1 MSSNAPIPAD
11 QSWRLD
17 FLAGGGEMG
26 ERMRAFDW
34 TKTALGPPQ
43 HWPQSL
49 KTAVRI
55 MLTSRQPFWLGWGP
69 DLTYLYNDPYKSIIG
84 GKHPEALGQPFRIV
98 WREIWDI
105 VGPKADAVIHQN
117 EGTYVE
123 AEMLIMERHGYPEET
138 YYTYSYSPVPND
150 EGGPGGLICANTDDT
165 RRVIGER
172 QIATIKDLAT
182 GTANSGDRLHACELS
197 LTALASNPKDLPFA
211 LIALASQGERG
222 ATCVASAGAE
232 RLRDLARWPIDDVL
246 RTAQVSVVAL
256 ENDGDTL
263 PHGAW
268 PRPPAHAALVPIMG
282 RARNAPI
289 GVFIAGLNCFRRFDE
304 NYRDFLNLIAGQ
316 IGAAIAAAESAEA
329 ERRRTENLV
338 QLDKAKTAFFSN
350 VSHELR
356 TPLTLMLG
364 PIETLLGDQSLP
376 RGLRTET
383 QLAQRN
389 ALRLLKLVNSLLD
402 FSRIEAG
409 RTQASYEETDLAAL
423 TRDLASTFRS
433 AMERGGLQFAVD
445 CDASLAPVHVDRE
458 MWEKIVLNLLSNAFK
473 FTLEGRVNVRLHREG
488 AHAVL
493 EVSDTGVGVP
503 AGKLPQLF
511 DRFHRVENTQARTH
525 EGTGIG
531 LALVKELVN
540 FHGGEIGVESEVDQ
554 GSTFTV
560 RIPFGTAH
568 LAPDRIKAAR
578 SLASTAVGAA
588 AYVEEVQRWLP
599 DAKPDAHEELPGLW
613 PGAQPVTFGGRILLA
628 DDNADMRD
636 YVSRL
641 LRPGYEVTAVT
652 DGQAALAAARHEP
665 PDLILSDVMMPKLDG
680 FELLKAVREDSR
692 LASIPV
698 ILLSARAG
706 EEATVEG
713 IKAGADDYLVKP
725 FSAREL
731 LARVAGTLALARTR
745 RELNE
750 KLRVSE
756 ERFRAVQ
763 DASPDGFVV
772 LEALRDEHA
781 AIIDFRWLYMN
792 DATARLAGRSRESF
806 IGRRLLDVHPGNR
819 ATGLFDRYCHV
830 TETGEPWIGEVRYLD
845 DGVDAFLRLAVARVG
860 DGVAISAVD
869 ISERHRAEEALK
881 IADRQKDEFLAMLA
895 HELRNPLAPIRN
907 ASELL
912 SRVIPASPQTQ
923 AVVDIVRRQTTHL
936 ARLVDDLLDVSRITQ
951 KRIELRR
958 ETVELAEVIRQAIE
972 TVEPLI
978 RERRHDLQI
987 HSGYGPLYVN
997 GDSARLIQSVV
1008 NLLTNAAKYTD
1019 IGGHIVVRTFHA
1031 DDMAVVEVEDNGTGI
1046 PSDVLPRIF
1055 DLFVQVERTLDR
1067 SQGGLGIGLS
1077 VVQRLIEMHG
1087 GKVAARSDGPGKGST
1102 FSIRLPRVEAPQ
1114 SNRDPPASAEVK
1126 PRRILVVDDN
1136 VDAADTLSLMLRFE
1150 GHETHAVYSGADVL
1164 EQFDS
1169 FRPDVILLD
1178 IGLPGM
1184 DGYEAARRIRERAN
1198 GKAIELVALTGY
1210 GQPEDRA
1217 RALREG
1223 FDAHL
1228 VKPVSLEALFHLL
1241 AGAGNK
1247 R

>member
-1 MSSNAPIPAD
+1 VNSTSPVPAE

-34 TKTALGPPQ
+34 TTTPLGPPQ

-55 MLTSRQPFWLGWGP
+55 MLTSRHPFWLGWGP
-69 DLTYLYNDPYKSIIG
+69 DLTYLYNDPYKSVIG
-84 GKHPEALGQPFRIV
+84 GKHPEALGQPFRVV
-98 WREIWDI
+98 WRELLD
-105 VGPKADAVIHQN
+105 VAGPQADNVIHRN

-172 QIATIKDLAT
+172 QIATIRDLAT
-182 GTANSGDRLHACELS
+182 ATAHSRDRLDACELS
-197 LTALASNPKDLPFA
+197 IAALASNPKDLPFA
-211 LIALASQGERG
+211 LILLGGDGEQ
-222 ATCVASAGAE
+222 TPSCVASAGAE
-232 RLRDLARWPIDDVL
+232 ALRDTARWPIEPVL
-246 RTAQVSVVAL
+246 LSGEVSVVTL
-256 ENDGDTL
+256 DRDGEGL
-263 PHGAW
+263 PRGAW

-282 RARNAPI
+282 SARNAPI
-289 GVFIAGLNCFRRFDE
+289 GVFVAGLNRYRRFDE
-304 NYRDFLNLIAGQ
+304 DYRGFLDLIAGQ
-316 IGAAIAAAESAEA
+316 IGAAIAAAEAAEA
-329 ERRRTENLV
+329 ERRRTDDLV

-364 PIETLLGDQSLP
+364 PIETLLSDPNLP
-376 RGLRTET
+376 DSLRTET

-433 AMERGGLQFAVD
+433 AMERGGLELTVD
-445 CDASLAPVHVDRE
+445 CPPSLGLVHVDRE

-473 FTLEGRVNVRLHREG
+473 FTLEGRVSVRLHREG
-488 AHAVL
+488 ANAVL
-493 EVSDTGVGVP
+493 DVTDTGIGIP
-503 AGKLPQLF
+503 AEQLPRLF
-511 DRFHRVENTQARTH
+511 DRFHRVENTRARTN

-540 FHGGEIGVESEVDQ
+540 FHSGSIEVASKVGT

-560 RIPFGTAH
+560 RIPFGVAH
-568 LAPDRIKAAR
+568 LAPERVKAAR
-578 SLASTAVGAA
+578 ELSSTSTGAG
-588 AYVEEVQRWLP
+588 AYVEEAQRWLP
-599 DAKPDAHEELPGLW
+599 GMEPDARDELSGFW
-613 PGAQPVTFGGRILLA
+613 PSPQQATCGGRIVLA
-628 DDNADMRD
+628 DDNADMRE
-636 YVSRL
+636 YVTRL
-641 LRPGYEVTAVT
+641 LRPAGYEVIAAT
-652 DGQAALAAARHEP
+652 DGQAALAIARREP
-665 PDLILSDVMMPKLDG
+665 PDLILSDVMMPRLDG
-680 FELLKAVREDSR
+680 FELLKAVRADTR
-692 LASIPV
+692 LASIHV

-706 EEATVEG
+706 EGATVEG
-713 IKAGADDYLVKP
+713 IEAGADDYLVKP

-750 KLRVSE
+750 KLRVSD

-763 DASPDGFVV
+763 DASPDGFFV
-772 LEALRDEHA
+772 LEALRDETA
-781 AIIDFRWLYMN
+781 RIIDFRWLYMN
-792 DATARLAGRSRESF
+792 EAGARINGQPREAF

-819 ATGLFDRYCHV
+819 ESGLFERYCQV
-830 TETGEPWIGEVRYLD
+830 TETGHPWIGEVQYVHD
-845 DGVDAFLRLAVARVG
+845 DIEASLRLAIARVG

-881 IADRQKDEFLAMLA
+881 LADRQKDEFLAMLA

-912 SRVIPASPQTQ
+912 SRVIPANPQ
-923 AVVDIVRRQTTHL
+923 ARGIVDIVRRQTTHL

-958 ETVELAEVIRQAIE
+958 ETLELAEVIRQAIE

-978 RERRHDLQI
+978 RERRHELQI
-987 HSGYGPLYVN
+987 HSSCGPLYVI
-997 GDSARLIQSVV
+997 GDSARLIQSLV

-1019 IGGHIVVRTFHA
+1019 AGGRIVVRSFQSDA
-1031 DDMAVVEVEDNGTGI
+1031 MAVVEVEDNGAGI
-1046 PSDVLPRIF
+1046 PADVLPRIF

-1077 VVQRLIEMHG
+1077 VVRRLIDMHG
-1087 GKVAARSDGPGKGST
+1087 GKVTARSEGSGKGST
-1102 FSIRLPRVEAPQ
+1102 FAIRLPLAAPPPAA
-1114 SNRDPPASAEVK
+1114 REPPASAPVRPK
-1126 PRRILVVDDN
+1126 RILVVDDH
-1136 VDAADTLSLMLRFE
+1136 VDAADTLSLMLRFD
-1150 GHETHAVYSGADVL
+1150 GHETHAVYSGVDVL
-1164 EQFDS
+1164 DQVEA
-1169 FRPDVILLD
+1169 FRPDLILLD

-1184 DGYEAARRIRERAN
+1184 DGYEAARRIRARTP
-1198 GKAIELVALTGY
+1198 GQHLELVALTGY

-1228 VKPVSLEALFHLL
+1228 VKPVNLDELFRVI
-1241 AGAGNK
+1241 GG
-1247 R
+1247 RRQ